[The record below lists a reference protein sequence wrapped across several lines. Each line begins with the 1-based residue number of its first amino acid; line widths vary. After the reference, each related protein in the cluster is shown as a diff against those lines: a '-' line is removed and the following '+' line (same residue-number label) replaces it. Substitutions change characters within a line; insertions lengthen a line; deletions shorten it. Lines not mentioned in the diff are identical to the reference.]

1 MQHKPR
7 AQNANSRICDLLI
20 RKGIVYDGLGG
31 PGRLLD
37 IAVHGDIIREIGQ
50 DLGHYRAGQT
60 ISAADLAV
68 CPGFIDPHSH
78 TDIELL
84 VNPRAESKIRQGV
97 TTEISGNCGFSPFP
111 LNGTA
116 FREKS
121 VQLRERYGIE
131 ISWKGI
137 HGFLKRLENS
147 GMALNYATMVGHGAL
162 RNIVGACLDIPVSP
176 VQLIKMKTIL
186 GKCLEQG
193 ALGLSTG
200 LIYTPGSYARD
211 EELIE
216 LCRVAAAAGGIYAT
230 HMRDEGDY
238 LMEAVEEAIRIA
250 AASRISLQIS
260 HLKLSYPRNWPKVHA
275 VLSRISEVNAQGME
289 ILADRYP
296 YTATSTFLSVFFPPR
311 LKEGSTKEFIERL
324 RDPETEPL
332 LREYLRKQEEKI
344 GSWDT
349 IRICSV
355 MTGKNRHLPGKTV
368 LAAARDSGKAPFEFI
383 RDTLIEEEDQVAM
396 INFSLNEETFKRIIE
411 HPLVVIGS
419 DGWALAPYGKLGIN
433 KPHPRSYGTFP
444 RMLGRYVREEKL
456 MSTGRAIEKMTSMT
470 ARKFGLDRRGEIRKG
485 YFADIVIFDPRT
497 VIDLSTWEEPHLY
510 PAGIEYVIVNG
521 RIVLRR
527 GEHTGSLPGRILRRR
542 DRYSS
547 P

>member
-1 MQHKPR
+1 MLHKTHPVKTR
-7 AQNANSRICDLLI
+7 SCHCDLLI
-20 RKGIVYDGLGG
+20 REGIVYDGLGG
-31 PGRLLD
+31 PGQVLD
-37 IAVHGDIIREIGQ
+37 IAVHGDSLQEIGP
-50 DLGHYRAGQT
+50 DLSHYRAGET

-68 CPGFIDPHSH
+68 APGFIDPHSH

-84 VNPRAESKIRQGV
+84 VNPFAESKIRQGV
-97 TTEISGNCGFSPFP
+97 TTEISGNCGFSLFP
-111 LNGTA
+111 LNSTA
-116 FREKS
+116 FLKKS
-121 VQLRERYGIE
+121 LQLREQFGIE

-137 HGFLKRLENS
+137 RGFLRRLEHS
-147 GMALNYATMVGHGAL
+147 GIAVNYATLVGHGAL
-162 RNIVGACLDIPVSP
+162 RSIVGACIDRPVSP
-176 VQLIKMKTIL
+176 VELARMKTIL
-186 GKCLEQG
+186 GKSLEAG

-200 LIYTPGSYARD
+200 LIYAPGSYAR
-211 EELIE
+211 EQEIIE
-216 LCRVAAAAGGIYAT
+216 LCRVVAAAGGIYST
-230 HMRDEGDY
+230 HMRDEGDF
-238 LMEAVEEAIRIA
+238 LIEAVEEAIRIA
-250 AASRISLQIS
+250 SSSRVSIQIS

-296 YTATSTFLSVFFPPR
+296 YTATSTFLSVFFPPS
-311 LKEGSTKEFIERL
+311 LKEGSTKDFLDRL
-324 RDPETEPL
+324 RDPKLEPQI
-332 LREYLRKQEEKI
+332 REYLRKQEEKI

-355 MTGKNRHLPGKTV
+355 LTRKNRHLPGKSI
-368 LAAARDSGKAPFEFI
+368 LDAARESGKEIFEFI

-419 DGWALAPYGKLGIN
+419 DGWALAPYGKLGTN

-456 MSTGRAIEKMTSMT
+456 MSTGRAIEKMTSLT
-470 ARKFGLDRRGEIRKG
+470 ARKFGLDRRGEIRRG
-485 YFADIVIFDPRT
+485 YFADLVLFDPKSI
-497 VIDLSTWEEPHLY
+497 IDLSTWEDPHHY

-521 RIVLRR
+521 RVVIRR
-527 GEHTGSLPGRILRRR
+527 GEHTGILPGRVLRRR
-542 DRYSS
+542 DRYYA